1 MSSKRT
7 AVKKNDEKT
16 PIMNAPQPYKR
27 GQQHEIAVNFI
38 LDRWPHLTILPDD
51 VEALAELL
59 LHVYK
64 SGALGQRDL
73 FYKMISRVQQHRLG
87 SIHDIRM
94 TKWFGSLPDFNVPYP
109 IPETLPT
116 EEKN

>member
-1 MSSKRT
+1 MSTSDSESE
-7 AVKKNDEKT
+7 KNAHELVEKFCKSLCGT
-16 PIMNAPQPYKR
+16 WSIIKEEEKPILFQ
-27 GQQHEIAVNFI
+27 
-38 LDRWPHLTILPDD
+38 
-51 VEALAELL
+51 LL

-94 TKWFGSLPDFNVPYP
+94 TKWFGSLPDFNVLYP
-109 IPETLPT
+109 IPETLP
-116 EEKN
+116 EEDKKP